1 VVFIEVEIMITQK
14 TGGNGVSPIPF
25 NDSPKMGDAAEASE
39 RNYRRGFT
47 HGFSMA
53 IDAAEAG
60 RTISDMIDYL
70 NYDLV
75 EWRESSADS
84 EKLPPDLP

>member
-1 VVFIEVEIMITQK
+1 M
-14 TGGNGVSPIPF
+14 
-25 NDSPKMGDAAEASE
+25 
-39 RNYRRGFT
+39 

-53 IDAAEAG
+53 IDAAEKG
-60 RTISDMIDYL
+60 MTVSDMLDYL

-84 EKLPPDLP
+84 EKMPPGLS